1 MKVDVLNL
9 KSNLRRKLL
18 TLFFTNPEKRYY
30 IRQLERLI
38 GFSAGNISNELRRL
52 NRDHLFITEEV
63 GNSLFYRLNRRHT
76 IYNELKSI
84 ITKTVGVEGG
94 LKTALQVIPG
104 ISCIFIFG
112 SFARGEEYQLSDV
125 DLFIIGCPDM
135 DKLSEAIHQQ
145 EDLLQREINYHIY
158 SEKDWIEK
166 IAEKDSF
173 ILNLK
178 EQKKIFLVGDEKCL

>member
-1 MKVDVLNL
+1 MKLDILNL

-18 TLFFTNPEKRYY
+18 TLFFTNPEKSYY

-63 GNSLFYRLNRRHT
+63 GNSLFYRLNGHHP
-76 IYNELKSI
+76 IYNELRSI

-104 ISCIFIFG
+104 ISCSFIFG
-112 SFARGEEYQLSDV
+112 SFARGEEYQLSDI

-135 DKLSEAIHQQ
+135 DKLSGAIHQQ

-166 IAEKDSF
+166 IVEKDSF

-178 EQKKIFLVGDEKCL
+178 EQNKIFLIGNEKCL